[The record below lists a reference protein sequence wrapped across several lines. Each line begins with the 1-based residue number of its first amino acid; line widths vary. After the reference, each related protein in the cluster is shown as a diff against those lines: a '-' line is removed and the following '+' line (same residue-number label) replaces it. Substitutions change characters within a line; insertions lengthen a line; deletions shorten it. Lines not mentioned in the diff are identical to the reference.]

1 VINHLGNLQP
11 LSPKGTALDERT
23 QLSMTPG
30 EEGAGVHGGQIEL
43 TQTLTTPHPVKGRH
57 GLLEALY
64 RLAIVALGKVGL
76 AEMLVRQ
83 RVQDDISAGRGER
96 QGALG
101 GSNGLVTRT
110 TVGERV

>member
-1 VINHLGNLQP
+1 V
-11 LSPKGTALDERT
+11 
-23 QLSMTPG
+23 
-30 EEGAGVHGGQIEL
+30 
-43 TQTLTTPHPVKGRH
+43 
-57 GLLEALY
+57 
-64 RLAIVALGKVGL
+64 AIITLGKVVL

-83 RVQDDISAGRGER
+83 RMQDDISAGRGER